1 MKFLEF
7 ISLPAN
13 VIDAAVQQ
21 DKSRIIFS
29 LDNYHSPSSTTV
41 IASPEDRASRLMLGC
56 MSFDESEDYKRIR
69 LVKTIVARV
78 DQHAKAQEP
87 VDDADSV
94 MERGSTLRTSLY
106 GVGTLRKRVGQEDH
120 E

>member
-7 ISLPAN
+7 ISLSGN

-29 LDNYHSPSSTTV
+29 LDNYYSPSSTTT
-41 IASPEDRASRLMLGC
+41 IARSEERASRPMLGC
-56 MSFDESEDYKRIR
+56 MSFDKSEDFRRIR
-69 LVKTIVARV
+69 SEKNVVEYI
-78 DQHAKAQEP
+78 DQSAKAQEP
-87 VDDADSV
+87 AEYVDSV
-94 MERGSTLRTSLY
+94 MERASPFRTLLY
-106 GVGTLRKRVGQEDH
+106 GIETLRKRAGQEDH

>member
-7 ISLPAN
+7 ISLPGN

-29 LDNYHSPSSTTV
+29 VDNYHSPSSTTA
-41 IASPEDRASRLMLGC
+41 IAGPEERASRPMLGC
-56 MSFDESEDYKRIR
+56 MKFDESEDYRRIR
-69 LVKTIVARV
+69 SVYNVVAHV
-78 DQHAKAQEP
+78 DQGAKAQEP
-87 VDDADSV
+87 TEDADSV
-94 MERGSTLRTSLY
+94 MERGSTLRTLLY
-106 GVGTLRKRVGQEDH
+106 GVGTLRKRAGQDDH